1 MKWNCFVVPHV
12 THVLVCNYAALSQGD
27 TDQWEAGWVVSNQ
40 SDERIAVGN
49 HTNLNKSE
57 VCLYFLSVFNIWILD
72 QRGFVVRRQIVACD
86 RSCESDLDFPKWTAI
101 NAVVIR
107 IKWQFTQSPGIKTNL
122 MISYRSEAVSLK
134 TKWSTKP
141 SWSPKHK
148 TIAKKNFLRW
158 GGSPYL
164 SVMQDMQV
172 PVLGYSAS

>member
-40 SDERIAVGN
+40 SDERIAFGN
-49 HTNLNKSE
+49 HTNMNKSE

-107 IKWQFTQSPGIKTNL
+107 IKWQFTQSPGITTNL
-122 MISYRSEAVSLK
+122 MISYWSEAVSLK
-134 TKWSTKP
+134 TKWSQSLLGHQSIKP
-141 SWSPKHK
+141 LQRKIFYVEEGLH
-148 TIAKKNFLRW
+148 TL
-158 GGSPYL
+158 
-164 SVMQDMQV
+164 
-172 PVLGYSAS
+172 VLCKICKCLY

>member
-1 MKWNCFVVPHV
+1 MELFCRAS
-12 THVLVCNYAALSQGD
+12 CD
-27 TDQWEAGWVVSNQ
+27 TCLGLQLCRIITGWHGPMRGRVDGVRQ
-40 SDERIAVGN
+40 SDDRIAVGN
-49 HTNLNKSE
+49 HTNPNKSE

-107 IKWQFTQSPGIKTNL
+107 IKWQFTQSPSITTNL
-122 MISYRSEAVSLK
+122 MISYWSEAVSLK

-148 TIAKKNFLRW
+148 TIAKKNVLHW
-158 GGSPYL
+158 GESPYL
-164 SVMQDMQV
+164 GDMQDMQV

>member
-27 TDQWEAGWVVSNQ
+27 TDQWEAGWVVSGQ
-40 SDERIAVGN
+40 SDDRIAVGN

-57 VCLYFLSVFNIWILD
+57 VCLYFLSVFNIWILN

-86 RSCESDLDFPKWTAI
+86 RSCELDLDFPKWTAI

-107 IKWQFTQSPGIKTNL
+107 IKWQFTHDFLPE
-122 MISYRSEAVSLK
+122 RSRFTENKVI
-134 TKWSTKP
+134 TKP